1 MARCLLLLLGLSL
14 GGTAMNPAKAQ
25 EPTSTDVHLDTGTGT
40 LTGSL
45 LVPAVSAPMPVA
57 LIIAGSGPT
66 NRDGNSPILPGK
78 NNSNLQLAQVLAA
91 AGIASLRYDKRGIG
105 ASAGAMV
112 SESALRFDNY
122 VDDAAKWV
130 ALLRKDPRFSTIT
143 IIGHSEGSLIGMI
156 AARLAG
162 ADGYVS
168 VAGAGRGAADI
179 VRDQLK
185 AGVSAELYQQADTV
199 IEELLAGRT
208 YPTPPGALAGI
219 FRLSVQPYII
229 SWFRYLPA
237 NEVARLTIPV
247 LIVQGTTD
255 IQVATSEAEVLH
267 AAKPDSKL
275 EIIDGMNHVLKQVP
289 AEKSAQVASYSD
301 STLALSPRLGEVI
314 IAFINSVPAAARP

>member
-1 MARCLLLLLGLSL
+1 MTPRFLLLCAMAS
-14 GGTAMNPAKAQ
+14 GGGSVSAAEAQ
-25 EPTSTDVHLDTGTGT
+25 EPVTTDVHLDTGTGT
-40 LTGSL
+40 LSGSL
-45 LVPAVSAPMPVA
+45 LVPAGRTPLPVA

-66 NRDGNSPILPGK
+66 DRNGNSAALPGP
-78 NNSNLQLAQVLAA
+78 NNSNRMLADALAA

-112 SESALRFDNY
+112 SESLLRFDNY

-130 ALLRKDPRFSTIT
+130 EQLRKDPRFSTIT

-168 VAGAGRGAADI
+168 IAGPARGAADV

-185 AGVSAELYQQADTV
+185 TAVTPELYQQSDT
-199 IEELLAGRT
+199 ILRELEAGRT
-208 YPTPPGALAGI
+208 YPTPPAALAGI
-219 FRLSVQPYII
+219 FRTSVQPYII
-229 SWFRYLPA
+229 SWFRYIPA
-237 NEVARLTIPV
+237 TELARLTIPV

-255 IQVATSEAEVLH
+255 IQVETGEATALH

-275 EIIDGMNHVLKQVP
+275 EVIDGMNHVLKQVP
-289 AEKSAQVASYSD
+289 AERAAQVASYSD
-301 STLALSPRLGEVI
+301 STLALSPRLPEVI
-314 IAFINSVPAAARP
+314 IAFIRGLNPQGRP

>member
-1 MARCLLLLLGLSL
+1 MSVTLTGLALVAALTCL
-14 GGTAMNPAKAQ
+14 GTSAQ
-25 EPTSTDVHLDTGTGT
+25 AQDPVSTDVHLDTGTGT

-78 NNSNLQLAQVLAA
+78 NNSNLQLAQALAA

-199 IEELLAGRT
+199 LEELQAGRT

-237 NEVARLTIPV
+237 NEVARLNIPV

-289 AEKSAQVASYSD
+289 AEKAAQVASYSD